1 MEEAGVDMKVRT
13 IQKRPFG
20 ILILVTLSC
29 LTGIIYFLSFILSL
43 VPPSLSSIVLIFGSI
58 YLIVSYGLWKGTAW
72 AWWAYV
78 ILLAINIIWSLS
90 TFPQNIMGVIGILFR
105 IFIIWYLFQPHVKRY
120 FNITFK

>member
-1 MEEAGVDMKVRT
+1 MDMKVRT

-90 TFPQNIMGVIGILFR
+90 TFPQNIMGVAGILFH

>member
-1 MEEAGVDMKVRT
+1 MEAESMDMKVRT

-78 ILLAINIIWSLS
+78 ILLVINIIWSLS
-90 TFPQNIMGVIGILFR
+90 TFPQNIMGVAGILFH